1 MHARLAFDERLVQ
14 IFLMNILDKIVEQK
28 KIEVAKLP
36 ARLIA
41 AGDLRDAMLERGE
54 SRPENQKSQHHKVV
68 TNSLA
73 AVAISD
79 DSISVL
85 TSPTASPVGLRGRSA
100 MAAPAFL

>member
-1 MHARLAFDERLVQ
+1 
-14 IFLMNILDKIVEQK
+14 MNILDKIVEQK

-36 ARLIA
+36 ARIIA

-54 SRPENQKSQHHKVV
+54 SQSVKEDQKSQHHKVV

-73 AVAISD
+73 AHAISD

-85 TSPTASPVGLRGRSA
+85 TSPIASPVGLRGRSA